1 MSKQNDGSLFHN
13 SRFQNIQNYSN
24 GFTVIHFNLYPKLRT
39 LFRFFNPS
47 QSVSI
52 RICSPPY
59 PTHYHQLVKT
69 RPFLILFKFIHDK
82 SNLKLLQGCYRK
94 SYRITLIP
102 HKTLKSVTVTHKK
115 ILHLFFGT
123 EILIHFCFL
132 SAISGGFSVHGP
144 ELKLT

>member
-52 RICSPPY
+52 RIYSPPY
-59 PTHYHQLVKT
+59 PIHYRQLVMN

-82 SNLKLLQGCYRK
+82 SNLKLLQSCYQK

-102 HKTLKSVTVTHKK
+102 HKALKSVTVTHKK
-115 ILHLFFGT
+115 ILHLLSGPFLHFISYVGR
-123 EILIHFCFL
+123 IL
-132 SAISGGFSVHGP
+132 GP
-144 ELKLT
+144 RIG